1 MSNEPFS
8 CPICHKN
15 LAFDNVG
22 TAKVTACP
30 HCGASFT
37 IPAEHRVVTL
47 AEAPETKDLLSKPA
61 WEQEL
66 LTIESA
72 LRETQH
78 QRQESGNLYK
88 QHASEANRQ
97 KLRIEKLDAKLKE
110 LEVRKLALQA
120 EHSK

>member
-1 MSNEPFS
+1 MSDASLN
-8 CPICHKN
+8 CPACHKN
-15 LAFDNVG
+15 LDMNSAEAG
-22 TAKVTACP
+22 KSAECP

-37 IPAEHRVVTL
+37 IPGEHRVVTL
-47 AEAPETKDLLSKPA
+47 SEAPETKDLLSKPA

-88 QHASEANRQ
+88 QHVSEANRQ
-97 KLRIEKLDAKLKE
+97 KLRVEKLDAKLKE
-110 LEVRKLALQA
+110 LETRKLAIQT
-120 EHSK
+120 EHPK